1 MQTSLLASGLGF
13 PEGPT
18 VLGDGRIVFCD
29 GNTGELLVYQDGALS
44 LFANTGGSPWGTYLG
59 TDGKLYVNQGGDV
72 PGSGDFSAVPGIQRV
87 SMDGSVEFLFSEV
100 AGYTLAGPN
109 QSAFGPDGRLYI
121 TDSGTELDPRV
132 AVPSPGRLF
141 VVSDASGTGDMLLE
155 RPASYPNGIAFD
167 AQGRFYWSE
176 SKAHRVCLLDSGEA
190 ITFCQLPDT
199 HVPDGMAFAADGRL
213 FVANTTF
220 GGITVLSPDGEV
232 LTEID
237 LGEHCT
243 NVVFDGSTLYV
254 TATRTPDIEASE
266 RTGSFWRVETDATGL
281 ELLAGELR

>member
-1 MQTSLLASGLGF
+1 MQISQLASGLGF

-18 VLGDGRIVFCD
+18 VLGDGRIVLCD
-29 GNTGELLVYQDGALS
+29 GNTGELLVYQDGNIS
-44 LFANTGGSPWGTYLG
+44 LFADTGGSPWGTYLG

-100 AGYTLAGPN
+100 GGYTLAGPN
-109 QSAFGPDGRLYI
+109 QSAFGPDGRLWI
-121 TDSGTELDPRV
+121 TDSGTELDDRV
-132 AVPSPGRLF
+132 DVPSPGRLF
-141 VVSDASGTGDMLLE
+141 VVSDASGTGEMLLE
-155 RPASYPNGIAFD
+155 RPGSYPNGIAFD
-167 AQGRFYWSE
+167 ADGRFYWSE
-176 SKAHRVCLLDSGEA
+176 SKAHRVCRLAGGEA
-190 ITFCQLPDT
+190 ETFCQLPDT

-220 GGITVLSPDGEV
+220 GGVTVLSTDGEV

-237 LGEHCT
+237 LNEHAT
-243 NVVFDGSTLYV
+243 NVVFDGSILYV

-266 RTGSFWRVETDATGL
+266 RTGSFWGVETDAVGL
-281 ELLAGELR
+281 ELIAGELR

>member
-1 MQTSLLASGLGF
+1 MESTLLASGLGF

-18 VLGDGRIVFCD
+18 VLGDSRIVLCD
-29 GNTGELLVYQDGALS
+29 GNTGELLVWADGAMS
-44 LFANTGGSPWGTYLG
+44 HFADTGGSPWGTYLG

-87 SMDGSVEFLFSEV
+87 SLDGSVEFLFSQV
-100 AGYTLAGPN
+100 GGYTLAGPN
-109 QSAFGPDGRLYI
+109 QSAFGPDGRLWI
-121 TDSGTELDPRV
+121 TDSGTELDDRV
-132 AVPSPGRLF
+132 EMKSPGRIF
-141 VVSDASGTGDMLLE
+141 VVSDASGTGEMVLE
-155 RPASYPNGIAFD
+155 RPGSYPNGIAFD

-176 SKAHRVCLLDSGEA
+176 SKAHRVCLLENGEA
-190 ITFCQLPDT
+190 VTFCQLPDS
-199 HVPDGMAFAADGRL
+199 HVPDGMAFAEDGRL

-220 GGITVLSPDGEV
+220 GGVTVLSPDGEV

-237 LGEHCT
+237 LNEHAT
-243 NVVFDGSTLYV
+243 NVVFDGSVLYV

-281 ELLAGELR
+281 ALLPGQL

>member
-1 MQTSLLASGLGF
+1 MQSRMLASGLGF

-18 VLGDGRIVFCD
+18 VLGDGRIVLCD
-29 GNTGELLVYQDGALS
+29 GNTGELLVYAGDTMS
-44 LFANTGGSPWGTYLG
+44 HFANTGGSPWGTYLG

-72 PGSGDFSAVPGIQRV
+72 PGSGDFSAVPGMQRV

-109 QSAFGPDGRLYI
+109 QSAFGPDGRLWI
-121 TDSGTELDPRV
+121 TDSGTELDDRV
-132 AVPSPGRLF
+132 EVPSPGRLF
-141 VVSDASGTGDMLLE
+141 VVSDASGTGEMVLE
-155 RPASYPNGIAFD
+155 RPGSYPNGIAFD
-167 AQGRFYWSE
+167 DQGRFYWSE
-176 SKAHRVCLLDSGEA
+176 SKAHRVCRLDNGEA
-190 ITFCQLPDT
+190 VTFCQLPDT

-220 GGITVLSPDGEV
+220 GGVTVLSPGGQV

-237 LGEHCT
+237 LSEHAT
-243 NVVFDGSTLYV
+243 NVVFDGSALYV

-281 ELLAGELR
+281 ALLPGQL

>member
-1 MQTSLLASGLGF
+1 MQSRMLASGLGF

-18 VLGDGRIVFCD
+18 VLGDGRIVLCD
-29 GNTGELLVYQDGALS
+29 GNTGELLVYAGDTMS
-44 LFANTGGSPWGTYLG
+44 HFANTGGSPWGTYLG

-72 PGSGDFSAVPGIQRV
+72 PGSGDFSAVPGMQRV

-109 QSAFGPDGRLYI
+109 QSAFGPDGRLWI
-121 TDSGTELDPRV
+121 TDSGTELDDRV
-132 AVPSPGRLF
+132 EVPSPGRLF
-141 VVSDASGTGDMLLE
+141 VVSDASGTGEMVLE
-155 RPASYPNGIAFD
+155 RPGSYPNGIAFD
-167 AQGRFYWSE
+167 DQGRFYWSE
-176 SKAHRVCLLDSGEA
+176 SKAHRVCRLDNGEA
-190 ITFCQLPDT
+190 VTFCQLPDT

-220 GGITVLSPDGEV
+220 GGVTVLSPGGQV

-237 LGEHCT
+237 LGEHAT
-243 NVVFDGSTLYV
+243 NVVFGGSALYV

-281 ELLAGELR
+281 ALLPGQL

>member
-1 MQTSLLASGLGF
+1 MQSRMLASGLGF

-18 VLGDGRIVFCD
+18 VLGDGRIVLCD
-29 GNTGELLVYQDGALS
+29 GNTGELLVYAGDTMS
-44 LFANTGGSPWGTYLG
+44 HFANTGGSPWGTYLG

-72 PGSGDFSAVPGIQRV
+72 PGSGDFSAVPGMQRV

-109 QSAFGPDGRLYI
+109 QSAFGPDGRLWI
-121 TDSGTELDPRV
+121 TDSGTELDDRV
-132 AVPSPGRLF
+132 EVPSPGRLF
-141 VVSDASGTGDMLLE
+141 VVSDASGTGEMVLE
-155 RPASYPNGIAFD
+155 RPGSYPNGIAFD
-167 AQGRFYWSE
+167 DQGRFYWSE
-176 SKAHRVCLLDSGEA
+176 SKAHRVCRLDNGEA
-190 ITFCQLPDT
+190 VTFCQLPDT

-220 GGITVLSPDGEV
+220 GGVSVLSPDGEV

-237 LGEHCT
+237 LGEHAT
-243 NVVFDGSTLYV
+243 NVVFDGSALYV
-254 TATRTPDIEASE
+254 AATRTPDIEASE

-281 ELLAGELR
+281 ALLPGQL

>member
-1 MQTSLLASGLGF
+1 MESTLLASGLGF

-18 VLGDGRIVFCD
+18 VLGDGRIVLCD
-29 GNTGELLVYQDGALS
+29 GNTGKLLAYSGGAMS
-44 LFANTGGSPWGTYLG
+44 RFADTGGSPWGTYLG

-87 SMDGSVEFLFSEV
+87 SMDGSVEFLFAQV

-109 QSAFGPDGRLYI
+109 QSAFGPDGRLWI
-121 TDSGTELDPRV
+121 TDSGTELDDRV
-132 AVPSPGRLF
+132 DVPSPGRIF
-141 VVSDASGTGDMLLE
+141 VVSDSSGTGEMVLE
-155 RPASYPNGIAFD
+155 RPGSYPNGIAFAPD
-167 AQGRFYWSE
+167 GRFYWSE
-176 SKAHRVCLLDSGEA
+176 SKAHRVCRLEDGEA
-190 ITFCQLPDT
+190 VTFCQLPDT

-220 GGITVLSPDGEV
+220 GGVTVLSPDGEV

-266 RTGSFWRVETDATGL
+266 RTGSFWKVETDATGL
-281 ELLAGELR
+281 ALIDGRL

>member
-1 MQTSLLASGLGF
+1 MQSTLLASGLGF

-18 VLGDGRIVFCD
+18 VLGDGRIVLCD
-29 GNTGELLVYQDGALS
+29 GNTGELLVYSGGAMS
-44 LFANTGGSPWGTYLG
+44 PFADTGGSPWGTYLG

-100 AGYTLAGPN
+100 GGYTLAGPN
-109 QSAFGPDGRLYI
+109 QSAFGPDGRLWI
-121 TDSGTELDPRV
+121 TDSGTELDDRV
-132 AVPSPGRLF
+132 AVPSPGRIF
-141 VVSDASGTGDMLLE
+141 VVSDAAGTGEMVLE
-155 RPASYPNGIAFD
+155 RPGSYPNGIAFD

-176 SKAHRVCLLDSGEA
+176 SKAHRVCLLTDGEA
-190 ITFCQLPDT
+190 VTFCQLPDT

-220 GGITVLSPDGEV
+220 GGVTVLSPDGDV
-232 LTEID
+232 LSEID
-237 LGEHCT
+237 LNEHAT
-243 NVVFDGSTLYV
+243 NVVFDGAALYV

-281 ELLAGELR
+281 ELIGGQL